1 MSTASTAIPS
11 DIGLQ
16 LLHLVRETA
25 EAKIAGRPLPAM
37 PKADQPPLS
46 DSRGLFVT
54 FHVAGQLRGCIGTFV
69 PDRPLAA
76 LVQDMTLRSLRDPRF
91 VFNPIRQDEL
101 AKLDVELS
109 ILSPMW
115 PSRDPLAEFVPGK
128 HGLLVECDGR
138 GGCFLP
144 QVATETGWDGKQ
156 MLENCC
162 QHKAGLAPDAWQRSD
177 AAVYLFTAQ
186 IFSETPKA

>member
-1 MSTASTAIPS
+1 MAGRLADIPA
-11 DIGLQ
+11 DLGQ
-16 LLHLVRETA
+16 ELLRLARETA
-25 EAKIAGRPLPAM
+25 EAKIKGRPLPSA
-37 PKADQPPLS
+37 PNPDRPQLGEP
-46 DSRGLFVT
+46 RGLFVT

-69 PDRPLAA
+69 PDRPLVP
-76 LVQDMTLRSLRDPRF
+76 LIQDMALRSLRDPRF
-91 VFNPIRQDEL
+91 LFNPIRADEL
-101 AKLDVELS
+101 AKLEVELS

-128 HGLLVECDGR
+128 HGVLIECAGR

-162 QHKAGLAPDAWQRSD
+162 QHKAGLPADAWLQPG
-177 AAVYLFTAQ
+177 ATVYLFTAQ
-186 IFSETPKA
+186 VFSEAPKA